1 MHRYFIVYKPY
12 LTHTRFS
19 TPEGTGSDEPVK
31 TLRDFFSVPKDVY
44 PVGRLDHDSEG
55 LLLLSS
61 DPALNHRLL
70 DPAFQHERE
79 YWVQVEG
86 DINQQAIDQLQKGVS
101 IQVDGKQYQTRPCQA
116 GLFSQLPAL
125 PERNPPIR
133 ERKAI
138 AAPWIH
144 ITLTEGKNRQVR
156 RMTAAVGHPTL
167 RLVRYRIGDIS
178 LGNMLPG
185 NIKELSRN
193 SIYQKLFH
201 EKHP

>member
-12 LTHTRFS
+12 LVHSRFS
-19 TPEGTGSDEPVK
+19 SAGWTGHGEPPK
-31 TLRDFFSVPKDVY
+31 TLHDFFSVPLDVY

-55 LLLLSS
+55 LLLLSN
-61 DPALNHRLL
+61 DAALNHRLL

-86 DINQQAIDQLQKGVS
+86 DITQQAIDHLQEGVS
-101 IQVDGKQYQTRPCQA
+101 IRVDTKLYHTCPCQA
-116 GLFSQLPAL
+116 GIFAQPPAL

-133 ERKAI
+133 ERKSI

-167 RLVRYRIGDIS
+167 RLVRYRIGGIN

-185 NIKELSRN
+185 DIKELSRN